1 MAEYFFELLTEE
13 IPASMHDA
21 AQATL
26 LQQLTKL
33 TQDLGEPP
41 DDRNPVIVNSTPR
54 RIIFFLSRIPLRERD
69 RDEEVKGPPVKA
81 AYDAEGKPT
90 QALNGFLKKNNASIE
105 DVIVGSGESRVGSR
119 SDQGANSDPR
129 PPTPDPRSSDYTRVR
144 RTITG
149 RAAGEILQQRVPQII
164 ESLRWPKMMRWGNGE
179 HSYIRPIHS
188 IVSVLDGEHLPI
200 TIFGIGS
207 GITTRGHRTLAPQE
221 IEVLSYNDYVTK
233 LELARVVIAADR
245 RRHVMAE
252 RARVLAQQ
260 GGGTPS
266 IDASIWSQWQY
277 LTEYPGVVRAEFGDD
292 YLALP
297 DEVLVTVMRVHQK
310 QLPIRGNDGKLT
322 NSFLAVLDNDGDPDG
337 NAAYGNSFV
346 TNARFADAKF
356 FYETDRKRT
365 LESRLDQ
372 LAHLQFQEKLGNY
385 LDKTKRIERIAA
397 AISDDPDTLAAARL
411 CKTDLVTEIVKEFT
425 DLQGNVGG
433 IYAREEG
440 LPKNTWQAI
449 YDHYLPI
456 NIDDALP
463 RTLSGAI
470 VSLADKIDTL
480 AGFFIVGAK
489 PTGSKDPFAL
499 RRAAQGVVQ
508 ILLNRDKRCVKI
520 GLDKL
525 IDVALEAHQQPSNSA
540 TQQPKNDLLAF
551 FAERVRTL
559 LEASAYG
566 FAYDEIAAAM
576 EAGWASS
583 LTDLVD
589 RITALKAM
597 RNEANFLSILDS
609 AKRIANIT
617 AGQDAAAAVDPS
629 KLESDIEKR
638 LAGLVSITTD
648 QIEEMIAERDY
659 KRALETFAAL
669 APELEKFFDDVMVMV
684 DDEAVR
690 RNRIAL
696 LRTAGN
702 AVMKIADVTKIV
714 VDRREYRP

>member
-1 MAEYFFELLTEE
+1 MAESFFELLTEE
-13 IPASMHDA
+13 IPAWMHDA

-33 TQDLGEPP
+33 TLDLGEPP
-41 DDRNPVIVNSTPR
+41 EDRNPVVVNSTPR
-54 RIIFFLSRIPLRERD
+54 RIIFFLSHIPLRESD

-90 QALNGFLKKNNASIE
+90 PALNGFLRKNNATLD
-105 DVIVGSGESRVGSR
+105 DVIVDSRESGVGSR
-119 SDQGANSDPR
+119 SNEAEQSSDPQ
-129 PPTPDPRSSDYTRVR
+129 PPTPDSRSSNYIRVR
-144 RTITG
+144 RTIKG
-149 RAAGEILQQRVPQII
+149 RSAGEILQERVPQII
-164 ESLRWPKMMRWGNGE
+164 ESLRWPKMMRWGTGE

-188 IVSVLDGEHLPI
+188 VVSVLDGAHLPL
-200 TIFGIGS
+200 TIFGVPS
-207 GITTRGHRTLAPQE
+207 ATTTRGHRTLAPQP
-221 IEVLSYNDYVTK
+221 IEVLSYNEYVTK

-252 RARVLAQQ
+252 RARVLGQQ
-260 GGGTPS
+260 AGGTPS

-277 LTEYPGVVRAEFGDD
+277 LTEYPGVVRAEFGRE

-310 QLPIRGNDGKLT
+310 QLPIRDANEKLT
-322 NSFLAVLDNDGDPDG
+322 NSFLAVLDNDADPDG

-346 TNARFADAKF
+346 TNARFADAQF

-365 LESRLDQ
+365 LESRLPE
-372 LAHLQFQEKLGNY
+372 LERLQFQEKLGNY
-385 LDKTKRIERIAA
+385 FDKTNRIEKIAA
-397 AISDDPDTLAAARL
+397 AISDDADTLAAARL
-411 CKTDLVTEIVKEFT
+411 CKSDLVTEMVKEFT
-425 DLQGNVGG
+425 DLQGKIGG

-440 LPKNTWQAI
+440 LPRDTWQAI
-449 YDHYLPI
+449 YDHYLPV

-463 RTLSGAI
+463 HTRSGAI

-480 AGFFIVGAK
+480 VGFFRIGAK

-508 ILLNRDKRCVKI
+508 ILLNRDKRSVKI
-520 GLDKL
+520 GVDKL
-525 IDVALEAHQQPSNSA
+525 IDVAFEAHSV
-540 TQQPKNDLLAF
+540 TDEPKNDLLAF
-551 FAERVRTL
+551 FAERVRTI

-576 EAGWASS
+576 EARWASS

-597 RNEANFLSILDS
+597 RGEANFLSILDS

-617 AGQDAAAAVDPS
+617 AGQETALRVDSS
-629 KLESDIEKR
+629 KLENDVERR
-638 LAGLVSITTD
+638 LADLVSIATD
-648 QIEEMIAERDY
+648 QIEEMIGERDY

-669 APELEKFFDDVMVMV
+669 APDLETFFDEVMVMV
-684 DDEAVR
+684 EDEGVR
-690 RNRIAL
+690 RNRMAL
-696 LRTAGN
+696 LRTIGN